1 MKFMKNKLIKIMI
14 SLGIFLV
21 AIISDFENEIVSI
34 ILYIISYLIV
44 GFDVIKE
51 AFENIFEGKL
61 FDENFLMT
69 IATFGA
75 FLISEYPEAVCVM
88 LLYQVGELFQEY
100 ASEKSRKS
108 ITSLM
113 NIRPDYAN
121 LYKNKNII
129 KVNPEKVSINDLI
142 IVSPGEKIPLDGIV
156 VEGTTLLNTSAL
168 TGESIPRKVNK
179 NDKVL
184 SGSINID
191 GVIKIK
197 VTSLYK
203 NSTVNKILEL
213 VENVSEKKAKSEN
226 FITKFA
232 KIYTPIVVLIAVFL
246 VVFMPFVTSISFK
259 VWLYRALSF
268 LVVSCPCA
276 LVISIPLSFF
286 ASIGGAS
293 RNGILIKG
301 SNAIEKMN
309 KVNTIVF
316 DKTGTLTDGKLSIQ
330 KIKGIDISKKDL
342 LKVVTHSEYYSN
354 HPIAL
359 AIKNEYKED
368 IDNKSVKNVK
378 EITGM
383 GIKCQIDNLNVLVG
397 NEKLMKK
404 YGIEITKCKQDGTII
419 YVALDKK
426 YSGYIVINDKI
437 KSNAKNTI
445 INLKKL
451 GIKRIV
457 MLTGDLNDTGR
468 QVSKYLNINEVY
480 TELLPNDK
488 VNVLSNIINEENGEV
503 AFVGDGINDAPV
515 LCLAG
520 VGISMG
526 GIGSDSAI
534 EASDIVIMNDN
545 ISKIV
550 DLLKL
555 SNKTMKIVYE
565 NIIFAILIK
574 IIVLLL
580 SLFGMSHMWEA
591 VFADVGVT
599 VLTTINALRLLFVKL
614 R

>member
-1 MKFMKNKLIKIMI
+1 MKSKLIKIII
-14 SLGIFLV
+14 SLGIFLI
-21 AIISDFENEIVSI
+21 AIIGNFDNNILSI

-44 GFDVIKE
+44 GYDVIKE

-69 IATFGA
+69 IATIGA
-75 FLISEYPEAVCVM
+75 FIISEYPEAVCVM

-121 LYKNKNII
+121 LYKNKKII
-129 KVNPEKVSINDLI
+129 KVNPEKVLINDLI

-168 TGESIPRKVNK
+168 TGEVIPRKVTK

-197 VTSLYK
+197 VTGLYK

-213 VENVSEKKAKSEN
+213 VENVSENKAKSEN

-246 VVFMPFVTSISFK
+246 VAFMPFVTSVGFK
-259 VWLYRALSF
+259 VWLYRSLSF

-286 ASIGGAS
+286 SSIGGAS

-309 KVNTIVF
+309 KISTIVF
-316 DKTGTLTDGKLSIQ
+316 DKTGTLTEGKLSIQ
-330 KIKGIDISKKDL
+330 KIKGIDISKNEL
-342 LKVVTHSEYYSN
+342 LKIVAMSEYYSN

-359 AIKNEYKED
+359 AIKNAYKED
-368 IDNKSVKNVK
+368 IDSKNIKNVK

-383 GIKCQIDNLNVLVG
+383 GIKCKIDNLNVLVG
-397 NEKLMKK
+397 NEKLMNK
-404 YGIEITKCKQDGTII
+404 YDIKITKSKEDGTII
-419 YVALDKK
+419 YVAVDKK

-437 KSNAKNTI
+437 KSDAKNTI
-445 INLKKL
+445 ISLKKL

-457 MLTGDLNDTGR
+457 MLTGDLNDNGKN
-468 QVSKYLNINEVY
+468 VSKYLNINEVY

-488 VNVLSNIINEENGEV
+488 VNIVSNIRNANNGKV

-515 LCLAG
+515 LCLAD

-580 SLFGMSHMWEA
+580 SLFGISYMWQA

-599 VLTTINALRLLFVKL
+599 IITTINALRLLFVKFK
-614 R
+614 

>member
-1 MKFMKNKLIKIMI
+1 MKSKLIKIII
-14 SLGIFLV
+14 SLSIFLI
-21 AIISDFENEIVSI
+21 AIIGNFDNI
-34 ILYIISYLIV
+34 IINKVLYIISYLIV
-44 GFDVIKE
+44 GYDVIKE

-69 IATFGA
+69 IATIGA

-100 ASEKSRKS
+100 ASEKSKKS

-121 LYKNKNII
+121 LYKNKKII

-168 TGESIPRKVNK
+168 TGETLPRKVTK

-316 DKTGTLTDGKLSIQ
+316 DKTGTLTEGVLSIQ
-330 KIKGIDISKKDL
+330 KIKGIGISKNEL
-342 LKVVTHSEYYSN
+342 LKIVAMSEYYSN

-368 IDNKSVKNVK
+368 IDSRNIKNVK

-404 YGIEITKCKQDGTII
+404 YGIEITKCKEDGTII

-437 KSNAKNTI
+437 KGNAKNTI
-445 INLKKL
+445 INLKRL
-451 GIKRIV
+451 GIKRMV

-468 QVSKYLNINEVY
+468 RVSKYLNINEAY

-488 VNVLSNIINEENGEV
+488 VNILSNIRNANNGKV

-515 LCLAG
+515 LCLAD

-580 SLFGMSHMWEA
+580 SLFGISHMWEA

-599 VLTTINALRLLFVKL
+599 ILTTINALRLLFVKFK
-614 R
+614 